1 MAKRFPLERTRNI
14 GICAHIDAGKTT
26 LTERILFYTGE
37 VHKIGEVHEGDTVT
51 DHMDQERE
59 RGITITSA
67 AITCHWDCKLDEL
80 VVKNFSKTNNRI
92 NIIDTPG
99 HVDFTAEVERSLR
112 VLDGAIA
119 VFCGVA
125 GVQPQSETVWR
136 QATKYN
142 VPRIAFV
149 NKMDRTGA
157 DFEAAV
163 ASMRE
168 KLGANVWPVLIPL
181 GSEDDLKGQIDI
193 VNQKAVIYD
202 ESDKLGS
209 TYRIVDIPESENSRA
224 QKALNDLQAALIE
237 VDDQLAE
244 LFLEEKEPTTEQLKM
259 AIRRATIANK
269 IVPVAGGSAF
279 KNKGVQFLIDA
290 VIDYLP
296 SPQDVPA
303 MKAHSVENMEDEIL
317 MEASDDEKFC
327 SLAFKLWSDKY
338 VGKLIFFRVY
348 SGTLKK
354 GDQVYNPRTGK
365 KERVSR
371 ILQMQADKQIDL
383 DTVYTGDIAAL
394 VGLKDIR
401 TGDTLSDTK
410 LNVMLEPPSF
420 PEPVISMAIE
430 PKSQADRD
438 KLSTGLQ
445 RLSEED
451 PTFQVMTNEE
461 TGQTIIKGMGELHL
475 EIIRDRLNR
484 EFKAQTNAG
493 APQIAYRETITR
505 EAGAEGK
512 LIKQSGGRGQYGH
525 VVISVKPRERG
536 QGISIDNKIVG
547 GAIPKEYIGAVRKG
561 LEEAFMNGVMAGSE
575 VIDLHV
581 DILDGSYHEVDS
593 SELAFKLAAMMA
605 AREALSKADSI
616 LLEPLM
622 NVEVIT
628 PEEFQG
634 DIMGDINRRR
644 GQISGME
651 NKSGACVLNA
661 EVPLAEMFGYVNTL
675 RSLSRGRASYSM
687 EPARFEQV
695 PGNIIQQLVE
705 QTV

>member
-1 MAKRFPLERTRNI
+1 
-14 GICAHIDAGKTT
+14 
-26 LTERILFYTGE
+26 
-37 VHKIGEVHEGDTVT
+37 
-51 DHMDQERE
+51 
-59 RGITITSA
+59 
-67 AITCHWDCKLDEL
+67 
-80 VVKNFSKTNNRI
+80 
-92 NIIDTPG
+92 
-99 HVDFTAEVERSLR
+99 
-112 VLDGAIA
+112 
-119 VFCGVA
+119 
-125 GVQPQSETVWR
+125 
-136 QATKYN
+136 
-142 VPRIAFV
+142 
-149 NKMDRTGA
+149 
-157 DFEAAV
+157 
-163 ASMRE
+163 
-168 KLGANVWPVLIPL
+168 
-181 GSEDDLKGQIDI
+181 
-193 VNQKAVIYD
+193 
-202 ESDKLGS
+202 
-209 TYRIVDIPESENSRA
+209 
-224 QKALNDLQAALIE
+224 
-237 VDDQLAE
+237 
-244 LFLEEKEPTTEQLKM
+244 
-259 AIRRATIANK
+259 
-269 IVPVAGGSAF
+269 
-279 KNKGVQFLIDA
+279 
-290 VIDYLP
+290 
-296 SPQDVPA
+296 
-303 MKAHSVENMEDEIL
+303 
-317 MEASDDEKFC
+317 
-327 SLAFKLWSDKY
+327 
-338 VGKLIFFRVY
+338 
-348 SGTLKK
+348 
-354 GDQVYNPRTGK
+354 
-365 KERVSR
+365 
-371 ILQMQADKQIDL
+371 
-383 DTVYTGDIAAL
+383 
-394 VGLKDIR
+394 
-401 TGDTLSDTK
+401 
-410 LNVMLEPPSF
+410 
-420 PEPVISMAIE
+420 
-430 PKSQADRD
+430 
-438 KLSTGLQ
+438 
-445 RLSEED
+445 
-451 PTFQVMTNEE
+451 
-461 TGQTIIKGMGELHL
+461 
-475 EIIRDRLNR
+475 
-484 EFKAQTNAG
+484 AQTNAG